1 MKCKKIFINILES
14 KDTIQEINDVIEKG
28 DLQGYHIILENK
40 TPDKFSCEF
49 LVNSQ
54 LDIFWSIDMKKTIR
68 TAQNI
73 GVKEYKC
80 KVELEKKEKKEL
92 IIWANESI
100 GMMLKKI
107 ENHVLSAY
115 IGDINS
121 IYLPASGN
129 AVDIHFFQLFG
140 FHKKYHF
147 DQYRFLLII
156 NLCNHAGEE
165 ADNDFVRESVEKII
179 GNSKEERKIEEDTK
193 AFYKLVLQ
201 NILSENIGAYDTHKI
216 YRSQILNRLS
226 IDCEK
231 DYQRR
236 IEKKVQNQPFQR
248 NEILRTVA
256 NKTVQNDGFI
266 VTEWNRKERFLI
278 PQNTVIISQTKN
290 WNIGEIERTLE
301 KLVKSSPNHTYEI
314 IIYADHP
321 SYIKGLEKIVENLFY
336 NFDRLFK
343 VKTVLGGGGGG
354 GKWIL
359 SEMQKLLVMTNF
371 INSIAPYFF
380 VMAANSCFPAN
391 YMNYIE
397 ANYKEGDRMIVSR
410 SANAIHLK
418 TGHTQFYE
426 ANTNKLYEY
435 YIECVFPVMEKNLF
449 ERINYRIL
457 GDMNK
462 IKDLKNFL
470 MKNGTINGLRIVEY
484 FDKNA
489 LHVFDS

>member
-14 KDTIQEINDVIEKG
+14 KDTIQEINDVIEEG

-49 LVNSQ
+49 LLSAK
-54 LDIFWSIDMKKTIR
+54 LDIFWSIDMKKTIK

-73 GVKEYKC
+73 GEAEYKC
-80 KVELEKKEKKEL
+80 KVELEKKAMKEL
-92 IIWANESI
+92 IIWANQRTRME
-100 GMMLKKI
+100 LKKI
-107 ENHVLSAY
+107 ENHVVTAY
-115 IGDINS
+115 IGDIDS
-121 IYLPASGN
+121 IFLPPSGN
-129 AVDIHFFQLFG
+129 AVDIHFYQLFG
-140 FHKKYHF
+140 YHKKYHF

-156 NLCNHAGEE
+156 NLCNHAEE
-165 ADNDFVRESVEKII
+165 ADNDFVKESVEKII
-179 GNSKEERKIEEDTK
+179 RNGKEERKIEEDTK
-193 AFYKLVLQ
+193 AFYRLVLQ

-216 YRSQILNRLS
+216 YRSQILNRLA

-231 DYQRR
+231 EYQKRV
-236 IEKKVQNQPFQR
+236 EKKVQNQPFQR

-256 NKTVQNDGFI
+256 NKTVQNEGFI
-266 VTEWNRKERFLI
+266 VTEWNRKDRFLI
-278 PQNTVIISQTKN
+278 PQNTVIITQTKN

-301 KLVKSSPNHTYEI
+301 KLVKSSPNHTFEI
-314 IIYADHP
+314 ILYVDHP
-321 SYIKGLEKIVENLFY
+321 TYIRGLEKIAENLFY

-343 VKTVLGGGGGG
+343 LKAVLSGGRGT
-354 GKWIL
+354 L

-371 INSIAPYFF
+371 MNSVAPYFF
-380 VMAANSCFPAN
+380 AIAANSFFPLN

-397 ANYKEGDRMIVSR
+397 ANYKEGDRIIVSR

-418 TGHTQFYE
+418 TGHTSLYE

-435 YIECVFPVMEKNLF
+435 YIECVFPVMEKSLF

-462 IKDLKNFL
+462 IKDLKNFM
-470 MKNGTINGLRIVEY
+470 MKNGAINGLRIIEF

>member
-14 KDTIQEINDVIEKG
+14 KDTIQEINDVIEMEN

-40 TPDKFSCEF
+40 TLDKFSCEF
-49 LVNSQ
+49 LVNSE
-54 LDIFWSIDMKKTIR
+54 LEIYWSIDMKKTVKIC
-68 TAQNI
+68 QNI
-73 GVKEYKC
+73 GFNEYKC
-80 KVELEKKEKKEL
+80 KVELEKREKKEL
-92 IIWANESI
+92 IIWVSENTK
-100 GMMLKKI
+100 MHLKKI
-107 ENHVLSAY
+107 ENHVLTAY
-115 IGDINS
+115 IGEIDS
-121 IYLPASGN
+121 IYLPSSN
-129 AVDIHFFQLFG
+129 NPVDIHFYQLFG
-140 FHKKYHF
+140 FYKKYHF

-156 NLCNHAGEE
+156 NLCNHAEE
-165 ADNDFVRESVEKII
+165 ADTDFIRESVEKII
-179 GNSKEERKIEEDTK
+179 KNSKEERKIEEDTK
-193 AFYKLVLQ
+193 SFYKLVLQ

-216 YRSQILNRLS
+216 YRSQILNRLAV
-226 IDCEK
+226 DCERNYK
-231 DYQRR
+231 
-236 IEKKVQNQPFQR
+236 KKVEKMVDSQPLKK
-248 NEILRTVA
+248 NELLRTVG

-314 IIYADHP
+314 ILYVDNP
-321 SYIKGLEKIVENLFY
+321 NYVRGLEKIIENLFY

-343 VKTVLGGGGGG
+343 MKAVISAGG
-354 GKWIL
+354 GKRNL

-371 INSIAPYFF
+371 MNSIAPYFF
-380 VMAANSCFPAN
+380 VMSVNSCFPPK

-397 ANYKEGDRMIVSR
+397 ANYKEGDKMIVIR
-410 SANAIHLK
+410 SANAIHLN

-449 ERINYRIL
+449 DRINYRIL

-484 FDKNA
+484 FDKNT

>member
-14 KDTIQEINDVIEKG
+14 KDTIQEINDIINVEN
-28 DLQGYHIILENK
+28 DLQGWHIILENK

-49 LVNSQ
+49 LLKSEIE
-54 LDIFWSIDMKKTIR
+54 IFWSIDMKKTVKIC
-68 TAQNI
+68 QNI
-73 GVKEYKC
+73 GIKEYKC
-80 KVELEKKEKKEL
+80 KVELEKKDKKEL
-92 IIWANESI
+92 IIWTNENTN
-100 GMMLKKI
+100 MELKKI
-107 ENHVLSAY
+107 ENHVLTAY
-115 IGDINS
+115 IGEIDN
-121 IYLPASGN
+121 IYLPASN
-129 AVDIHFFQLFG
+129 NPVDIHFYQLFG
-140 FHKKYHF
+140 YHKKYHF

-156 NLCNHAGEE
+156 NLCNHAEE
-165 ADNDFVRESVEKII
+165 ADNDFIRDSVEKII
-179 GNSKEERKIEEDTK
+179 KNSKEERKIEEDTK

-216 YRSQILNRLS
+216 YRSQILNRLA
-226 IDCEK
+226 IDCER
-231 DYQRR
+231 DYRKKV
-236 IEKKVQNQPFQR
+236 EKKVETQPFKK
-248 NEILRTVA
+248 NELLRTVG
-256 NKTVQNDGFI
+256 NKTFQNDLFI
-266 VTEWNRKERFLI
+266 VTEWNRKDRFLI
-278 PQNTVIISQTKN
+278 PQNTVIITQTKN

-314 IIYADHP
+314 ILYADHP
-321 SYIKGLEKIVENLFY
+321 NYIRGLEKIIENLFY
-336 NFDRLFK
+336 NFDQLFK
-343 VKTVLGGGGGG
+343 IKAVLGGGG
-354 GKWIL
+354 KIIL
-359 SEMQKLLVMTNF
+359 SEMQKLVVMTNF
-371 INSIAPYFF
+371 ANSVAPYFF
-380 VMAANSCFPAN
+380 VLSVNSFFPPK

-397 ANYKEGDRMIVSR
+397 ANYKEGDRIIVIR

-426 ANTNKLYEY
+426 ANMNKLYEY

-449 ERINYRIL
+449 ERINYRIF